1 MATLVEALQNAVLFA
16 GDAKTASRGLIKIET
31 FGKLLTVEAYDDF
44 TWVCTSVENPWNEPR
59 LMFVSKA
66 NIQADLKQSDV
77 AFYVAGRASEPDPGC
92 FGDASEMIT
101 QPTSPKDRFWLSID
115 RWKKLGSLKPTGL
128 PIEIRTHDDA
138 GFPYASFK
146 YGQTTGLLS
155 FLDEDVLEEEGLL

>member
-1 MATLVEALQNAVLFA
+1 MATFVEALQNAVTFA
-16 GDAKTASRGLIKIET
+16 GDMKTASQGLIKIET

-44 TWVCTSVENPWNEPR
+44 TWISTSVENPFKGAR
-59 LMFVSKA
+59 LMFISKA
-66 NIQADLKQSDV
+66 NVVADLKQSDP
-77 AFYVAGRASEPDPGC
+77 AFYLDGRASEADPGC

-101 QPTSPKDRFWLSID
+101 QPTSPKGRFWLSID